1 MSVRE
6 WILFF
11 QKRKTHHSCKQ
22 PAHPHNEQDVEDG
35 WSNNGPHSHVAL
47 GDKDTCKTT
56 TEEVQTAATEDIQAV
71 TEEVQTA

>member
-1 MSVRE
+1 MFVSE
-6 WILFF
+6 FF
-11 QKRKTHHSCKQ
+11 FFPEKEKTHHSSKQ

-47 GDKDTCKTT
+47 GDKDTCKTA